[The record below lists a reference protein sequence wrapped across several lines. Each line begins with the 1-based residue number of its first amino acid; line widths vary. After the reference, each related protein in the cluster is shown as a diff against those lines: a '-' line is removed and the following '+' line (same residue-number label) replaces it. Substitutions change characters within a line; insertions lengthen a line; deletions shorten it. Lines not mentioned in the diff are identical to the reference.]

1 MPFSMSLDPDFRSR
15 TNPLSVSRRYHVS
28 TTCFHPCPVTQ
39 LVNDLASFVLSWKVE
54 INDAERM
61 VKQVE
66 FCGRELLKS
75 RIKVNARFNAARNVW
90 CVVWFYCIRRNVE
103 RIDVTILLNRSL
115 WLYYYIKSSGIN
127 LFWSIPPSISS
138 IEILIKKLFP
148 RWILFPNECD
158 RWNVIERNS
167 HEK

>member
-66 FCGRELLKS
+66 FGGRELLKS
-75 RIKVNARFNAARNVW
+75 RIKINARFNAARNVW

-103 RIDVTILLNRSL
+103 RIGVTILLNLRQ
-115 WLYYYIKSSGIN
+115 
-127 LFWSIPPSISS
+127 FWSISPSISS

>member
-39 LVNDLASFVLSWKVE
+39 LVNDLASFVLLWKVE

-66 FCGRELLKS
+66 FGGRELLKS
-75 RIKVNARFNAARNVW
+75 RIKINARFNAARNVW

-103 RIDVTILLNRSL
+103 RIDVTILLNLR
-115 WLYYYIKSSGIN
+115 

>member
-39 LVNDLASFVLSWKVE
+39 LVNDLASFVLLWKVE

-66 FCGRELLKS
+66 FGGRELLKS

-103 RIDVTILLNRSL
+103 RIDVTILLNLR
-115 WLYYYIKSSGIN
+115 

-158 RWNVIERNS
+158 KWNVIERDS

>member
-28 TTCFHPCPVTQ
+28 TTCFQPCPVTQ
-39 LVNDLASFVLSWKVE
+39 LVNDLASFVLLWKVE

-66 FCGRELLKS
+66 FGGRELLKS

-103 RIDVTILLNRSL
+103 RIGVTILLNLRQ
-115 WLYYYIKSSGIN
+115 
-127 LFWSIPPSISS
+127 FWSIPPSVSS

>member
-66 FCGRELLKS
+66 FGGRELLKS

-103 RIDVTILLNRSL
+103 RIDITILLNLR
-115 WLYYYIKSSGIN
+115 
-127 LFWSIPPSISS
+127 LFWSIP
-138 IEILIKKLFP
+138 LLFHLL
-148 RWILFPNECD
+148 RFWLKNYFLDEYYSQTSATD
-158 RWNVIERNS
+158 GT
-167 HEK
+167 

>member
-39 LVNDLASFVLSWKVE
+39 LVNDLASFVLLWKVE

-66 FCGRELLKS
+66 FGGRELLKS

-103 RIDVTILLNRSL
+103 RIGVTILLNLR
-115 WLYYYIKSSGIN
+115 

>member
-1 MPFSMSLDPDFRSR
+1 MPFSMSLDPDFR

-66 FCGRELLKS
+66 FGGRELLKS
-75 RIKVNARFNAARNVW
+75 RIKINARFNAARNVW

-103 RIDVTILLNRSL
+103 RIDVTILLNLRQ
-115 WLYYYIKSSGIN
+115 
-127 LFWSIPPSISS
+127 FWSILPSISS

>member
-28 TTCFHPCPVTQ
+28 TTCFHPCSVTQ

-66 FCGRELLKS
+66 FGGRELLKS
-75 RIKVNARFNAARNVW
+75 RIKVNAWFNAARNVW

-103 RIDVTILLNRSL
+103 RIDVTILLNLRQ
-115 WLYYYIKSSGIN
+115 
-127 LFWSIPPSISS
+127 FWSIPPSISS

>member
-66 FCGRELLKS
+66 FGGRELLKS
-75 RIKVNARFNAARNVW
+75 RIKINARFNAARNVW

-103 RIDVTILLNRSL
+103 RIDVTILLNLR
-115 WLYYYIKSSGIN
+115 
-127 LFWSIPPSISS
+127 LFWSIP
-138 IEILIKKLFP
+138 LLFHLL
-148 RWILFPNECD
+148 RFWLKNYFLDEYYFQTSATD
-158 RWNVIERNS
+158 GT
-167 HEK
+167 